1 MRCQSFSLLILLLM
15 MTLRHFLALKYR
27 LFKRNVLKVVTT
39 ISFYSGL
46 TLYLANVVDKVETFD
61 TRTFTVNT
69 NSIYRTCMAH

>member
-1 MRCQSFSLLILLLM
+1 MSKFFIA
-15 MTLRHFLALKYR
+15 HFLAHINSYR

-46 TLYLANVVDKVETFD
+46 TFYLASVVDKVETFD

-69 NSIYRTCMAH
+69 NSI